1 MFGYFSGMMPS
12 YWLSTSEGP
21 MLSLTKNS
29 IVSIKTQFE
38 TNFTFPTVEERVKY
52 YMGTWYNKNLTVPT
66 SPESSL
72 CKGLF
77 VASSNSKIASRRDIL
92 YTFTDLQKRHQMPQ
106 SWLAVYVK
114 DAANILSHVESH
126 IQQQGEDEEKYILLK
141 IGDEYSSDDNKP
153 VVSKARRY
161 EIEYE
166 AQDGNGGEV
175 DYDKKYIPII
185 WPIRLE
191 HHFSGVE
198 KLRSINQ
205 TGWDQKREEVVW
217 RGSCTGVAEAATSKW
232 GSRPVFV
239 EKHKDN
245 MDKGI
250 DVALVGGRC
259 PGISKKI
266 QFKVDQSFF
275 RDTFDM
281 EKLLQYK
288 YLLSLEGNDVATG
301 LKWMLASNSVV
312 FMPPPTAVSFTME
325 SKLVPYV
332 HYVPV
337 KRDGSDLLS
346 QLEWAK
352 KNDDKCKW
360 ISEQA
365 TAYIENLWSSDQ
377 GQNDLILIKH
387 MMGKMYHEK
396 FSKALAVCHSGC
408 PANKFC

>member
-1 MFGYFSGMMPS
+1 
-12 YWLSTSEGP
+12 
-21 MLSLTKNS
+21 
-29 IVSIKTQFE
+29 
-38 TNFTFPTVEERVKY
+38 
-52 YMGTWYNKNLTVPT
+52 
-66 SPESSL
+66 
-72 CKGLF
+72 
-77 VASSNSKIASRRDIL
+77 
-92 YTFTDLQKRHQMPQ
+92 
-106 SWLAVYVK
+106 
-114 DAANILSHVESH
+114 
-126 IQQQGEDEEKYILLK
+126 
-141 IGDEYSSDDNKP
+141 
-153 VVSKARRY
+153 
-161 EIEYE
+161 
-166 AQDGNGGEV
+166 
-175 DYDKKYIPII
+175 
-185 WPIRLE
+185 
-191 HHFSGVE
+191 
-198 KLRSINQ
+198 
-205 TGWDQKREEVVW
+205 
-217 RGSCTGVAEAATSKW
+217 
-232 GSRPVFV
+232 
-239 EKHKDN
+239 

-266 QFKVDQSFF
+266 QFKVDQSFY

-346 QLEWAK
+346 QLEWEWAK

-360 ISEQA
+360 VSEQA

-396 FSKALAVCHSGC
+396 FSKALAVCHSGF
-408 PANKFC
+408 AR